1 LRAATCVADITPK
14 CAVHLCGY
22 VGEAR
27 KHTAKGVHDSPL
39 AVSLLL
45 EIDTVTLLFI
55 SIDVV
60 TLGGEKAAAIKKQI
74 KEVLPIDRDHI
85 IIHAVHTHS
94 AANGLGDEA
103 IFDTPDNPEYFAYVS
118 KQITESVKA
127 LPAQLQEVTAWIDTC
142 KIHGY
147 YSKRTDKTLPF
158 EDNGTIIKFM
168 HNDSVVAAMCNFNCH
183 ATVLGMDNMLLSAD
197 LIGKVRS
204 LMKDHLGVIPYTFTG
219 ASGDISNRQYRQGND
234 FQELERV
241 GTGIA
246 HILKQMDSY
255 EELHLS
261 KVKTTVY
268 DHPVHYDNTVFY
280 ADYRKGIAQAEA
292 VLSRKDATADERKL
306 AASEILLLKMKLQ
319 TAQIDFH
326 VRGILLHMNEL
337 TIVTFPGELA
347 SAFGLQLRAACK
359 TKHFLLIGY
368 ANDYQGYFMEAQEYG
383 KTYETKASN
392 TPVGESERIACEIGD
407 LL

>member
-1 LRAATCVADITPK
+1 MKAATCVADITPK

-27 KHTAKGVHDSPL
+27 THTAKGVHDSPL

-45 EIDTVTLLFI
+45 EIDKVRLLFI

-60 TLGGEKAAAIKKQI
+60 TLGGEKAAVI
-74 KEVLPIDRDHI
+74 KERIIKVLKIDRDHI
-85 IIHAVHTHS
+85 ILNAVHSHS

-103 IFDTPDNPEYFAYVS
+103 VFGTPDNPAYFTHVLDRIINS
-118 KQITESVKA
+118 VTE
-127 LPAQLQEVTAWIDTC
+127 LPARLQDVTAWIDTC

-168 HNDSVVAAMCNFNCH
+168 QGDHVVAAMCNFNCH
-183 ATVLGMDNMLLSAD
+183 ATVLGPDNMLLSAD

-204 LMKDHLGVIPYTFTG
+204 IMGEHLGVIPYTFTG
-219 ASGDISNRQYRQGND
+219 ASGDISNRQYRQGTD
-234 FQELERV
+234 FHELDRV

-246 HILKQMDSY
+246 NILKQMDSY
-255 EELHLS
+255 EKMKLS
-261 KVKTTVY
+261 NVTMTIY
-268 DHPVHYDNTVFY
+268 DHPVHYDSTLY
-280 ADYRKGIAQAEA
+280 YESYQKGIVQAEA
-292 VLSRKDATADERKL
+292 VLSRTDATSDEQKL
-306 AASEILLLKMKLQ
+306 AASEKTLLEMKLKNGQ
-319 TAQIDFH
+319 VDFH
-326 VRGILLHMNEL
+326 VRGIILHMNEL

-347 SAFGLQLRAACK
+347 SVFGLQLRDTCK

-368 ANDYQGYFMEAQEYG
+368 ANDYQGYFIEAQEYG

-392 TPVGESERIACEIGD
+392 TPAGESEVIAGEIGD

>member
-1 LRAATCVADITPK
+1 
-14 CAVHLCGY
+14 
-22 VGEAR
+22 
-27 KHTAKGVHDSPL
+27 
-39 AVSLLL
+39 
-45 EIDTVTLLFI
+45 
-55 SIDVV
+55 
-60 TLGGEKAAAIKKQI
+60 
-74 KEVLPIDRDHI
+74 
-85 IIHAVHTHS
+85 
-94 AANGLGDEA
+94 
-103 IFDTPDNPEYFAYVS
+103 
-118 KQITESVKA
+118 
-127 LPAQLQEVTAWIDTC
+127 
-142 KIHGY
+142 
-147 YSKRTDKTLPF
+147 
-158 EDNGTIIKFM
+158 
-168 HNDSVVAAMCNFNCH
+168 
-183 ATVLGMDNMLLSAD
+183 MLLSAD
-197 LIGKVRS
+197 LIGKVRA

-319 TAQIDFH
+319 SAQVDFH